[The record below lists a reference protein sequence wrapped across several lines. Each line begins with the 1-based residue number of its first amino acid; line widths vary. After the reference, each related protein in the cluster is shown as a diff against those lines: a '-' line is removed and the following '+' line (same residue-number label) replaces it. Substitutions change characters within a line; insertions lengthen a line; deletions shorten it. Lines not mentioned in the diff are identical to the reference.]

1 MAGPFFRALLQ
12 THSKKQYHQ
21 GWMYVLDEEYLK
33 GHEDDSDFKQ
43 FLAKKFYVDEI
54 SDKRFYKDVVKKN
67 LKQICQNISGE
78 NDTEGVLNFDFIKYL
93 DSNYQLIFVEEK
105 DSDVFDGLK
114 VVTSDMS
121 YVDVNNANIST

>member
-1 MAGPFFRALLQ
+1 
-12 THSKKQYHQ
+12 
-21 GWMYVLDEEYLK
+21 MYVLDEEYLK